1 MGATFSAQEYI
12 ERIRSF
18 SDKELSITNEEE
30 IKLFFMMS
38 SEFLNVFTS
47 SSLEDY
53 RQLKRQQQP
62 NLLFLISQ
70 VSRFIIFHG

>member
-18 SDKELSITNEEE
+18 SDKELSTTNEEE
-30 IKLFFMMS
+30 IKFFFMMS

-62 NLLFLISQ
+62 NLLFLIS
-70 VSRFIIFHG
+70 

>member
-1 MGATFSAQEYI
+1 
-12 ERIRSF
+12 
-18 SDKELSITNEEE
+18 
-30 IKLFFMMS
+30 MS